1 MKIPSRGLKES
12 KSVPATMSVSKSI
25 PAFSVVEPIT
35 KALKSAIM
43 DADVETLRVAM
54 FQLCERGESTSVSST
69 LEKWLV
75 PKKGLNELIALKGDK
90 EGSSSKPID
99 IPSSPKAHSPQLAT
113 CEHCDEDFDLL
124 DNEEEVCVRHTEPKY
139 ANMDSDVWD
148 DHDED
153 CHGDPDDLVDEPD
166 YAGGFLYGCCE
177 RPDTDKGCTKTKH
190 NAAEVT
196 YSYRPTAGVKR
207 RLSIQG
213 PEPKVIRL
221 R

>member
-1 MKIPSRGLKES
+1 
-12 KSVPATMSVSKSI
+12 MSVSKSI
-25 PAFSVVEPIT
+25 PAFSVVEPIS

-43 DADVETLRVAM
+43 DADVETLRVAI
-54 FQLCERGESTSVSST
+54 FQLCERGESTSVRST

-75 PKKGLNELIALKGDK
+75 PKKDLNELIALKGDK

-113 CEHCDEDFDLL
+113 CEHCNEDFDLL
-124 DNEEEVCVRHTEPKY
+124 ENEEKACAKHTGMMTLGLFISNIAEQNLNTPTWIRKFGMTTTRTVIGIQMILLTSLVMQEVFFMNVVIDLLLTR
-139 ANMDSDVWD
+139 DV
-148 DHDED
+148 HQ
-153 CHGDPDDLVDEPD
+153 
-166 YAGGFLYGCCE
+166 
-177 RPDTDKGCTKTKH
+177 RNTKAT
-190 NAAEVT
+190 AVT